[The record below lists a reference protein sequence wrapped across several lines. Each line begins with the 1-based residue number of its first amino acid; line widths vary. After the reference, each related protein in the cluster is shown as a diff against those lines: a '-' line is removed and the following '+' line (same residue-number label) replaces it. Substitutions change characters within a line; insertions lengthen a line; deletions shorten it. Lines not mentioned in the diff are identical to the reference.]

1 MCCWVDDG
9 EPHLCDHVILWC
21 RDLKPENLLL
31 TSPSDDAD
39 IKIVDFGFAIGVDGL
54 NCTSQVGT
62 PGYIA
67 PEILNKVRGGSG
79 MCIAKGTVA
88 PNESTVFC
96 VCRVWVWVFR
106 CRTVG
111 LRTCGRSA

>member
-1 MCCWVDDG
+1 MNRRDIFFSFQFSYVFIFCKQ
-9 EPHLCDHVILWC
+9 C

-39 IKIVDFGFAIGVDGL
+39 IKIVDFGFAIEIEGL

-67 PEILNKVRGGSG
+67 PEILNKVFLYY
-79 MCIAKGTVA
+79 V
-88 PNESTVFC
+88 PVFEY
-96 VCRVWVWVFR
+96 
-106 CRTVG
+106 
-111 LRTCGRSA
+111 

>member
-1 MCCWVDDG
+1 MLGRRRRPD
-9 EPHLCDHVILWC
+9 LCDHVMMWC

-39 IKIVDFGFAIGVDGL
+39 IKIVDFGFAIDVDGL

-67 PEILNKVRGGSG
+67 PEILNKVRVVWRQWNGHR
-79 MCIAKGTVA
+79 KGAVA

-96 VCRVWVWVFR
+96 VYGVFR